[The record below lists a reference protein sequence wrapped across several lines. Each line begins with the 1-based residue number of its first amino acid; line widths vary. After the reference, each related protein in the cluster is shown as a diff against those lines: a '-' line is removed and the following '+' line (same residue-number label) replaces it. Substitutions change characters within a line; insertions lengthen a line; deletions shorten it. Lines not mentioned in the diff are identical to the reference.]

1 APAVQ
6 GIAVRGCGT
15 GARPDH
21 PVAQAPVGRGTG
33 QGFRRRRSG
42 RDGDRGGAQAENDG
56 SRLSTRPARP
66 LRNVKRAEAL
76 LATKPDGWMETLGA
90 RITESEPG
98 RVVVEL
104 EAGPQHRHGGGVV
117 QGGVITQIADAA
129 MGMSLATLQE
139 DKVWNTT
146 IELKINFIRPVV
158 SGRIRAIGRVV
169 EMKQTLMF
177 GEADV
182 VDEQGRLVA
191 RASSTCLAVAEGQGR
206 E

>member
-1 APAVQ
+1 MAA
-6 GIAVRGCGT
+6 A
-15 GARPDH
+15 
-21 PVAQAPVGRGTG
+21 
-33 QGFRRRRSG
+33 
-42 RDGDRGGAQAENDG
+42 
-56 SRLSTRPARP
+56 
-66 LRNVKRAEAL
+66 
-76 LATKPDGWMETLGA
+76 PDGWMETLGA
-90 RITESEPG
+90 RISEAEPG

-139 DKVWNTT
+139 DRIWNTT

-182 VDEQGRLVA
+182 LDEQGRLVA

>member
-1 APAVQ
+1 V
-6 GIAVRGCGT
+6 
-15 GARPDH
+15 D
-21 PVAQAPVGRGTG
+21 
-33 QGFRRRRSG
+33 
-42 RDGDRGGAQAENDG
+42 
-56 SRLSTRPARP
+56 
-66 LRNVKRAEAL
+66 NVKRAAEL
-76 LATKPDGWMETLGA
+76 LAAAPAGWMETLGA

-98 RVVVEL
+98 RVVLEL

-139 DKVWNTT
+139 DGMWNTT

-158 SGRIRAIGRVV
+158 SGRIQAVGRVV
-169 EMKQTLMF
+169 EMRQTLLF
-177 GEADV
+177 SEADV

-191 RASSTCLAVAEGQGR
+191 RASSTCMPVPEGQGR